1 MYVEVSIERER
12 ERVSRERDR
21 GEHNIRETDVT
32 EFLYI
37 LIFSIMESKL
47 YLNDSNMY
55 K

>member
-12 ERVSRERDR
+12 ERVSRER

-37 LIFSIMESKL
+37 LISSIMESKL
-47 YLNDSNMY
+47 YLNDSNIY